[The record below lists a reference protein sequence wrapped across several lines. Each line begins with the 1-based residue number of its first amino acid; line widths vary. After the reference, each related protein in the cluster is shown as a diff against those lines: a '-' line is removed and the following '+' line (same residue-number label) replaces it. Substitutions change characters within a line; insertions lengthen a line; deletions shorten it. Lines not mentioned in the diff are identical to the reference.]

1 MRANLSMPDLMRVLA
16 WGTSAMLF
24 AACSFIAEPAAAF
37 DAKTAEK
44 SVVRLF
50 ATIKKDGKDVG
61 TGWGTGFVIDREYVA
76 TNHHVAMMEGADKF
90 YVINPLL
97 KDKMAAEVVWA
108 SEELDLAVIRV
119 KGLELPPLELSSRE
133 PLSYPAKGQPVV
145 VIGYPGVSDSLF
157 RDPSKRNLDDVIRQA
172 TVTRGVVG
180 RTLHGTFKGKLR
192 PVIQHDAAINQGNSG
207 GPLFD
212 ACHRVVGVNTFNVNA
227 ALRVVKDEQG
237 NQYATGTVPAGS
249 FYSPHISNLIES
261 ARSDSK
267 LKDVRIR
274 ASSEECSESVGGT
287 SPAMIVVSGIA
298 LVIALGAVA
307 LVVFRRR
314 EVVRVV
320 ESYSAWVHR
329 KGVQPGAQRTDSAVI
344 AKSRVSRAP
353 AAASRGATAAR
364 PASDMTAPKPAPGE
378 WALYG
383 ADGKQNKVSFAITKA
398 ELEAAAAKGE
408 HGLVI
413 GRSSSLADKV
423 LDDTS
428 VSRRHVKLTLTD
440 AGLAMEDL
448 KSAFGTQVNGH
459 KLEPFQAVIVEPGD
473 QVVIGAVTLT
483 LARG

>member
-1 MRANLSMPDLMRVLA
+1 MRVYVFTPRFVRDACITVAISLA
-16 WGTSAMLF
+16 LGAGLAS
-24 AACSFIAEPAAAF
+24 PAAAF
-37 DAKTAEK
+37 DAKAAEK
-44 SVVRLF
+44 GVVRVV
-50 ATIKKDGKDVG
+50 IGKDGKLNYG
-61 TGWGTGFVIDREYVA
+61 GHGTGFVIDNDYIV
-76 TNHHVAMMEGADKF
+76 TNQHVAEPESYIKDKKVYKLF
-90 YVINPLL
+90 VINPLV
-97 KDKMAAEVVWA
+97 KTWMEAEIVWA
-108 SEELDLAVIRV
+108 SKELDLAVIRV
-119 KGLELPPLELSSRE
+119 KGLGLPPVQLSSRE
-133 PLSYPAKGQPVV
+133 PLTYPGKGEAVFTL
-145 VIGYPGVSDSLF
+145 GYPGTSDAHGV
-157 RDPSKRNLDDVIRQA
+157 DNDQGWRQA

-180 RTLHGTFKGKLR
+180 RIVNAAGGGTTR
-192 PVIQHDAAINQGNSG
+192 PIVQHDASINPGNSG

-212 ACHRVVGVNTFNVNA
+212 ACNRVVGVNTFLTVKAMQVN
-227 ALRVVKDEQG
+227 KDEKG
-237 NQYATGTVPAGS
+237 NTFTQDAPAYGS
-249 FYSPHISNLIES
+249 FFSPHISNFIQS
-261 ARSDSK
+261 VKSVAA
-267 LKDVRIR
+267 LKDVRVKMTDE
-274 ASSEECSESVGGT
+274 ACTEATSAET
-287 SPAMIVVSGIA
+287 SPALIVVSGIA
-298 LVIALGAVA
+298 LVVALGAVA

-344 AKSRVSRAP
+344 AKSRASRAP

-364 PASDMTAPKPAPGE
+364 PANDMTASKPAPGE